1 MRKYFT
7 IAALTAFLAVNLSA
21 CTATIKDGPPKHN
34 IDVSK
39 IPDAKPRALAKSRY
53 GNPQTY
59 HVMGKTYH
67 VLPTSKN
74 YKAKGI
80 ASWYGTKF
88 HGRLTSTREP
98 YDMFAMT
105 AASPVLPIPSFVRVT
120 NIKNGKSVV
129 VKVNDRGPFAGNR
142 IMDLSYAAA
151 KKLGYIRT
159 GTALVEVTS
168 LNMGR
173 PEPSA
178 NAAKLYLQIGS
189 YPTLAKAQSAAK
201 HVHSSIDRATS
212 EIQVAQIRGKTWYR
226 LQLGPMKHTRTAE
239 QIYRQVQELGYNDAY
254 TVVR

>member
-1 MRKYFT
+1 MRKFFT
-7 IAALTAFLAVNLSA
+7 TVALAASLAVSLSA
-21 CTATIKDGPPKHN
+21 CTATIKDGPPRRSM
-34 IDVSK
+34 DVSK
-39 IPDAKPRALAKSRY
+39 IPDAKPRPLAKSRY
-53 GNPQTY
+53 GNPPTY
-59 HVMGKTYH
+59 HVLGKTYH
-67 VLPTSKN
+67 VLPTSKD

-129 VKVNDRGPFAGNR
+129 VKVNDRGPFASNR

-173 PEPSA
+173 PAPSA
-178 NAAKLYLQIGS
+178 NAPKLFLQIGS
-189 YPTLAKAQSAAK
+189 YPTLAKAQSVAK
-201 HVHSSIDRATS
+201 HVHASIDRTTS
-212 EIQVAQIRGKTWYR
+212 QIQAAQVRGKTWYR
-226 LQLGPMKHTRTAE
+226 LQLGPMKHIKTSE